1 MEVERYGETLSQKSL
16 GVLRRY
22 LLIELFY
29 LEEFFVVWIVFVEF
43 LYWLKVAGCE
53 DIMELEVDAVGLTQ
67 GSKVQEVFIAV
78 FIWVLAF
85 HPALVGV

>member
-1 MEVERYGETLSQKSL
+1 MEVERYGEALSQKSF

-22 LLIELFY
+22 LFIELFY

-53 DIMELEVDAVGLTQ
+53 DIVELEVDAVGLTQ
-67 GSKVQEVFIAV
+67 GSKVQEIFIAV
-78 FIWVLAF
+78 FIGVLAF

>member
-1 MEVERYGETLSQKSL
+1 MEVKRYGEALSQKSL

-22 LLIELFY
+22 LLIEFFY

-53 DIMELEVDAVGLTQ
+53 DIVELEVDAIGLT
-67 GSKVQEVFIAV
+67 
-78 FIWVLAF
+78 
-85 HPALVGV
+85 